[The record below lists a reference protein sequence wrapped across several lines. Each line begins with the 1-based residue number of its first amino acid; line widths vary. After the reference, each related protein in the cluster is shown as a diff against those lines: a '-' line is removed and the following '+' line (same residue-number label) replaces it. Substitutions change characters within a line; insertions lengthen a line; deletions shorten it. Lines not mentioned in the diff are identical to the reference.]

1 MDHEQPDFKKRSCIK
16 GYHIYK
22 YMWEPAIR
30 EELVC
35 KRERGNE
42 SDIYT
47 VAVMK
52 YGSIGHLRN
61 TKKFVSLPYGMIR
74 CQVLGHN
81 APQKQIVLNICSTLS
96 R

>member
-1 MDHEQPDFKKRSCIK
+1 MDCEQPEFRKRSCIK

-22 YMWEPAIR
+22 YLWEPAIR

-52 YGSIGHLRN
+52 YGSIGHLCN
-61 TKKFVSLPYGMIR
+61 TKICVSFLRYDSLSSVGTQCIMKKYVSR
-74 CQVLGHN
+74 LVL
-81 APQKQIVLNICSTLS
+81 
-96 R
+96 